1 MLFKNAVPM
10 LLLGFASVL
19 FCTAAQDP
27 QSPATVSSA
36 PATPAAK
43 PFPAPTNLK
52 VLPRNLTGKQVNDVM
67 EQWGVDL
74 GVRCSACHGE
84 DLDNVV
90 PAGLQ
95 RSRFADDS
103 QPMKGIARL
112 MYAMT
117 EEINGAF
124 ISKVEGSGVPVT
136 CGTCHRGHVS
146 PEPAVIAPSVRLSVN
161 QVQHP

>member
-1 MLFKNAVPM
+1 MRPFRKRRMSILLVLSAAVAWT
-10 LLLGFASVL
+10 GA
-19 FCTAAQDP
+19 
-27 QSPATVSSA
+27 QSPQTNGVPPRETAQQTY
-36 PATPAAK
+36 
-43 PFPAPTNLK
+43 PAPTNLR
-52 VLPRNLTGKQVNDVM
+52 VLPKEMTGLQVNGVM
-67 EQWGVDL
+67 EQWSVDL

-90 PAGLQ
+90 PVGLQ

-112 MYAMT
+112 MYTMT
-117 EEINGAF
+117 EQINRDF
-124 ISKVEGSGVPVT
+124 IAKVEGSGLPVS

-146 PEPAVIAPSVRLSVN
+146 PEPAFVAPVRLSAN